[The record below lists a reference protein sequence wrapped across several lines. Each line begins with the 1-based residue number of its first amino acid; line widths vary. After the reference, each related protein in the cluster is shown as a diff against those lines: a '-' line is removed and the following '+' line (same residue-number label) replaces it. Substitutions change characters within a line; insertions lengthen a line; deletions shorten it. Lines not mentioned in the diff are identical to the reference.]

1 MATNVHALGA
11 TGALPL
17 EGEADVPD
25 VREAALIERAR
36 AGDVEAWARLYED
49 HAQRIYWQIAYLTGN
64 PHATEDLVQETFANA
79 IVHVRRYESR
89 GSFHGWLRGIALNIV
104 RNYWRSRERSGR
116 AMDQLAAMIC
126 DEVVGPDDD
135 PEGALFRQRRA
146 EVLLAVLE
154 TLPPPL
160 REAYVL
166 CDLREMAPEDA
177 MAELGVS
184 LNNLR
189 VRAARARAR
198 IREELARLG
207 WLPTPAG
214 APRRKSDD
222 GGA

>member
-1 MATNVHALGA
+1 MASNVHVLGA
-11 TGALPL
+11 AGALSITTD
-17 EGEADVPD
+17 EVARD
-25 VREAALIERAR
+25 REAELVERAR

-49 HAQRIYWQIAYLTGN
+49 HAQRLFWHIAFLTGN
-64 PHATEDLVQETFANA
+64 PQATEDLVQETFASA
-79 IVHVRRYESR
+79 IVNVRQFERR

-116 AMDQLAAMIC
+116 ALDHLEEMFRDK
-126 DEVVGPDDD
+126 VVAPTDD
-135 PEGALFRQRRA
+135 PEGALFHQRRA
-146 EVLLAVLE
+146 EALLAVLE
-154 TLPPPL
+154 TLPAPL

-166 CDLREMAPEDA
+166 CDLRELPPEEA

-198 IREELARLG
+198 IREELTRLG
-207 WLPTPAG
+207 WVPDAATP
-214 APRRKSDD
+214 RKR